1 MKVPIGW
8 LRDLVAFT
16 EPVAELAE
24 RLSVAGLE
32 VERIEDLPDGE
43 VALELD
49 VLPNMARCM
58 SMVGVAREVAAVT
71 GAELR
76 VDLELAPL
84 PSPSPELAPRILE
97 PAVCSRFLVAVI
109 DDVEAGEAPAWLRRR
124 LGDMGVESVDGLVD
138 VANYVMFEVGQPLH
152 VYDLERLPSPHLGVR
167 RSRADEELLLLSQRK
182 DAQAASLPAGIP
194 VIVGSDDTPVAV
206 AGIVGGRPTAVGT
219 STRSIM
225 VEAASFD
232 FIEIRRAQ
240 SALGLQTEASARFSR
255 GVDPQLVT
263 TAVGRFCELVGEI
276 STAFRVRAVGESG
289 VTEARRR
296 TIRLDIEDLSRTVG
310 ATYTPEEVESV
321 FARLGLAARRE
332 GDVFW
337 VTVGDER
344 ADLQIPNDLMEE
356 VVRIDGLGR
365 LPATMPEDPI
375 VPPRRDSV
383 REGHLAIRDAMV
395 RAGFTEVITYTL
407 TSPSVHAALGG
418 PDAELLP
425 LLNPLS
431 SDLTVLRRTL
441 LPGLLT
447 TLESTLRHTASAHLF
462 EHGVVVLPEAQ
473 GIDPGLPREAQRVAL
488 AMTGPVEP
496 QPLWTETSRP
506 VDFFD
511 ATDAVQG
518 LMRALHIDGVRLVAA
533 ETSPYLPSVCAAVA
547 HGDEIL
553 GHVGMVRE
561 DVAERFGVQGRQVF
575 AGEFDADA
583 LVRLRQ
589 LEFKVSEPS
598 RFPSVHLDLSV
609 AVPAEV
615 PVGDIVAAAS
625 QAGGTALEELS
636 VFDVFS
642 GSGVPESHKAVGLRL
657 TINIGDRT
665 LTTREAESVR
675 ERIVERLHDEFSA
688 EPR

>member
-1 MKVPIGW
+1 MRVPISW

-16 EPVAELAE
+16 DPVAQLAE

-32 VERIEDLPDGE
+32 VERIEELPNGE
-43 VALELD
+43 AVLEID

-84 PSPSPELAPRILE
+84 PSPSPEIAPRIIE

-109 DDVEAGEAPAWLRRR
+109 DDVQAGEAPAWLRRR
-124 LGDMGVESVDGLVD
+124 LGNMGVESVDGLVD

-152 VYDLERLPSPHLGVR
+152 VYDLEQLPGPRLGVR
-167 RSRADEELLLLSQRK
+167 RSRANEKLLMLSQRK
-182 DAQAASLPAGIP
+182 DALATSLPGGIP
-194 VIVGSDDTPVAV
+194 IIVDSADTPVAV
-206 AGIVGGRPTAVGT
+206 AGIVGGRPTAVRT
-219 STRSIM
+219 STRSIV

-240 SALGLQTEASARFSR
+240 AALGLQTEASARFSR
-255 GVDPQLVT
+255 GVDPELVT
-263 TAVGRFCELVGEI
+263 TALRRFCALVREI
-276 STAFRVRAVGESG
+276 SPDRHVRAVGESG

-296 TIRLDIEDLSRTVG
+296 TIRLDIDDLNRTVG
-310 ATYTPEEVESV
+310 ATYAPEEVESV
-321 FARLGLAARRE
+321 LLRLGLAARRE

-383 REGHLAIRDAMV
+383 REGHMAIRDAMV
-395 RAGFTEVITYTL
+395 RAGFNEVITYTL
-407 TSPSVHAALGG
+407 TSPSAHAALGG
-418 PDAELLP
+418 PAAELLP

-441 LPGLLT
+441 LPGLLSA
-447 TLESTLRHTASAHLF
+447 LESNLRHRASVHVF

-473 GIDPGLPREAQRVAL
+473 GIDPGLPCEAQRVAF
-488 AMTGPVEP
+488 AMVGQVEP
-496 QPLWTETSRP
+496 HTLWTETSRP

-511 ATDAVQG
+511 AADAVQG
-518 LMRALHIDGVRLVAA
+518 LLRTLHIDGGRLVAA
-533 ETSPYLPSVCAAVA
+533 EAPPYLPSVCAAVS
-547 HGDEIL
+547 HGDGIL
-553 GHVGMVRE
+553 GHVGMIRE
-561 DVAERFGVQGRQVF
+561 DVLERFGIRGRQVF
-575 AGEFDADA
+575 AGELDADA

-609 AVPAEV
+609 AVPSTV
-615 PVGDIVAAAS
+615 PAGDIVAAAS
-625 QAGGTALEELS
+625 EAGGSALEELS

-657 TINIGDRT
+657 TVNIGDRT

-675 ERIVERLHDEFSA
+675 EGVLQRLHDQFGA
-688 EPR
+688 ERR